1 MRKLATLKRLFD
13 DRALYCQLIVTRR
26 CNLACAYCNEFDKV
40 SQPVPYEE
48 LVRRMDHLVDE
59 LGVTI
64 MDFLG
69 GEPLLHPRIAD
80 LVAHAKEKG
89 CWTNIITNGMLLS
102 RELIEALNRAGLDS
116 MAVSID
122 RIHPTE
128 FSHKGLKP
136 LRRKLRALRER
147 ARFQVETNTVL
158 CEETFDEFEPLV
170 LALKEMGFPVRCGVR
185 HYDGKLDLNERVAE
199 KLEWFHSHFRHWRI
213 APMLDLHRA
222 RIEGRDPEWTCTGG
236 YKFLYVDEFG
246 TVKACSQV
254 GLERPVNVMEMRV
267 EDLKANDAPKGCEK
281 ECGVSC
287 VIQTS
292 LITAQPFRYAA
303 RCAQHLLETRGQGAA
318 FGGLVKL
325 SSRRRK
331 ADREAEERAGATV

>member
-1 MRKLATLKRLFD
+1 MRKLATIRRLFD

-26 CNLACAYCNEFDKV
+26 CNLACGYCNEFDKV
-40 SQPVPYEE
+40 SQPVPYDE

-80 LVAHAKEKG
+80 LVAHAKARG
-89 CWTNIITNGMLLS
+89 CWTNIITNGMLLG
-102 RELIEALNRAGLDS
+102 EKLVDALNEAGLDS
-116 MAVSID
+116 MAVSVD
-122 RIHPTE
+122 RLTPTE
-128 FSHKGLKP
+128 FTQKALRP
-136 LRRKLRALRER
+136 LRRKLNLIRDR
-147 ARFQVETNTVL
+147 ARFQVEVNAVL
-158 CEETFDEFEPLV
+158 CEETLDEFETLV
-170 LALKEMGFPVRCGVR
+170 LELKSMGFPVRCGVR
-185 HYDGKLDLNERVAE
+185 HYEGRLELSDRIRE

-213 APMLDLHRA
+213 APLMDLHRA
-222 RIEGRDPEWTCTGG
+222 RMEGRSPVWKCTGG

-254 GLERPVNVMEMRV
+254 ALRRPRNVLEMTAA
-267 EDLKANDAPKGCEK
+267 DLKENDHHKPCES

-292 LITAQPFRYAA
+292 LITAKPFSYAA
-303 RCAQHLLETRGQGAA
+303 RCIQHLVATRGQGVAY
-318 FGGLVKL
+318 GGLRAA
-325 SSRRRK
+325 S
-331 ADREAEERAGATV
+331 ADRAARVELPVSAQG